1 VTAGLALGARCPAC
15 FRAARRRASRIG
27 RWAAVG
33 TSLPLAGY
41 VTLTLPPDRTARL
54 VVAAAVVLWYGLTFL
69 IARRVAMEWLT

>member
-1 VTAGLALGARCPAC
+1 
-15 FRAARRRASRIG
+15 
-27 RWAAVG
+27 
-33 TSLPLAGY
+33 